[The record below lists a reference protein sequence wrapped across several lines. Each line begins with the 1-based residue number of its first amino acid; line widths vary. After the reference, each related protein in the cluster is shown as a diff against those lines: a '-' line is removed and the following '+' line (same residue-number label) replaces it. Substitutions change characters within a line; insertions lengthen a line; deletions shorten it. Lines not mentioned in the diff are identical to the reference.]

1 MTKIA
6 INGFGRIGRTA
17 FRILYERKKANESVP
32 ELVAINDLADAQ
44 TLAHLLKYDS
54 VHGRFA
60 GDVAVSGDEIRI
72 DGKPIKM
79 FAQRDPSKLP
89 WGDLGVDVVL
99 ESTGLFLDRDSASQH
114 LLGGAKK
121 VLISAPA
128 KGKAPDATICFGVN
142 NHLFDKKMEVI
153 STASCTTNCLAPV
166 AALLQK
172 HFGIKNALMTTV
184 HSYTNDQRIL
194 DLPHKDLRRARAA
207 NLSMIPTTTGAAKAL
222 SLILPEL
229 AGKVD
234 GMAIRVPTPCV
245 SLVDMVANLEKD
257 TTVEELNEIF
267 KNAALGDLKGILG
280 YCDIPLV
287 SNDFIGTRCSSIV
300 DALSTKVIDDRT
312 VKVLIWYD
320 NEWGF
325 TNRAVDLLNMLGE
338 AC

>member
-54 VHGRFA
+54 VHGQFS

-114 LLGGAKK
+114 LFGGAKK

-245 SLVDMVANLEKD
+245 SLVDMVVNLEKD